1 MIYRVALLAA
11 LPLEVRPF
19 LRRVRARRRGDLDL
33 PAWEFGSGEGRGV
46 LGLSGMGALA
56 AWEAARQLLERCR
69 PANLI
74 SLGFGGALVPGLEPG
89 AAVLGQSFWH
99 FHPDR
104 GELQEIPAPA
114 PPRPLSELRDRLLRA
129 GLPVSLGSFVTTP
142 YLIHKRRQGGPISHL
157 ACPVLDLESAAA
169 AALADKGGVPFLGL
183 RVITDAAGEEI
194 PDFLAAWAPGRGPG
208 PRVRTAL
215 AWLAADPRR
224 LPQLLRLGRRGRAA
238 ARRLAEALGVL
249 LPLI

>member
-1 MIYRVALLAA
+1 MYRVALLAA

-33 PAWEFGSGEGRGV
+33 PAWEFGSGEARGV

-89 AAVLGQSFWH
+89 AVVLGQSFWR

-104 GELQEIPAPA
+104 AELQEITAPA
-114 PPRPLSELRDRLLRA
+114 PPRPLPELRDRLLRA
-129 GLPVSLGSFVTTP
+129 GLPASLGSFVTTP
-142 YLIHKRRQGGPISHL
+142 YIIHKGRQGGPISHL
-157 ACPVLDLESAAA
+157 DCPVLDLESAAA

-183 RVITDAAGEEI
+183 RVITDAAGDEI
-194 PDFLAAWAPGRGPG
+194 PDFLRAWAPGQGPG
-208 PRVRTAL
+208 PGARTAL
-215 AWLAADPRR
+215 AWLAAEPRR
-224 LPQLLRLGRRGRAA
+224 LSQLLRLGRRGRAA